1 MEPRGRMGFKALY
14 PMNPRPALLLVA
26 TLVAAGLSGQTPPT
40 AKPAAKP
47 GKAAPTQTAATPTNG
62 PMPYPVEPTLR
73 DVAYGNH
80 PRQTLDFWRAKS
92 DQPAPILVFIHG
104 GGWRNGHRSRVGS
117 LVRQC
122 LDSGISVATVSY
134 RFVQEAGDIHPPVK
148 APMTDAARAIQ
159 FIRHKAP
166 EWGVD
171 KRRVALSGSSAGAC
185 TSLWLAFR
193 DDLADPRSKDPVAR
207 ESTRV
212 LGAAVANPQ
221 TSLDPRQMR
230 EWTPNIGY
238 GAHAFGVKGNF
249 DAFLA
254 QRERLLPLIREY
266 SPYELVSKD
275 DPPVALFFKTA
286 PAMGKAET
294 DATHSANFGVG
305 LKRRCDEVGVD
316 CALTYPGLTS
326 PKYASQIE
334 FIKAVLAK

>member
-1 MEPRGRMGFKALY
+1 MRTHSFLLALTAALAASL
-14 PMNPRPALLLVA
+14 PA
-26 TLVAAGLSGQTPPT
+26 QTPPAAA
-40 AKPAAKP
+40 AKTSGPAPAAAQPDPSKP
-47 GKAAPTQTAATPTNG
+47 L
-62 PMPYPVEPTLR
+62 PYPVEPTLR
-73 DVAYGNH
+73 DVAYGKH
-80 PRQTLDFWRAKS
+80 PKQTLDFWRAKS
-92 DQPAPILVFIHG
+92 DQPAPVLVFIHG

-117 LVRQC
+117 LVKQC
-122 LDSGISVATVSY
+122 LDNGISVATVSY

-171 KRRVALSGSSAGAC
+171 KRRMALSGSSAGAC

-193 DDLADPRSKDPVAR
+193 DDLADPQSKDPVAR

-230 EWTPNIGY
+230 EWTPNISY

-254 QRERLLPLIREY
+254 ERERLLPLIREY

-275 DPPVALFFKTA
+275 DPPVALFFRTA
-286 PAMGKAET
+286 PAMGKPEK

-305 LKRRCDEVGVD
+305 LKKRCDELGVA
-316 CALTYPGLTS
+316 CTLTYPGNPS